1 MHPKSEWYRYAV
13 TSTEVSRINTNARMV
28 LSFFLNI
35 NKEKKQEN
43 NNQTLRQETFNSTLC
58 LHEKG
63 MIYDDALNWTYLKDS
78 FDTISTFVQR
88 ESL

>member
-63 MIYDDALNWTYLKDS
+63 MIYDDALN
-78 FDTISTFVQR
+78 
-88 ESL
+88 

>member
-43 NNQTLRQETFNSTLC
+43 NNQTVRQDTFNSTLC

-78 FDTISTFVQR
+78 FDTISAFVQR

>member
-1 MHPKSEWYRYAV
+1 
-13 TSTEVSRINTNARMV
+13 MV

-43 NNQTLRQETFNSTLC
+43 NNQTLRQETFNSTSC

-63 MIYDDALNWTYLKDS
+63 MIYDDALN
-78 FDTISTFVQR
+78 
-88 ESL
+88 

>member
-1 MHPKSEWYRYAV
+1 MQPKSEWYPYAV

-43 NNQTLRQETFNSTLC
+43 SNQTLRQETFNSTLC

-63 MIYDDALNWTYLKDS
+63 MIYDDALN
-78 FDTISTFVQR
+78 
-88 ESL
+88 